1 MGRKKGRKKEGRRKK
16 KVGRKKVGK
25 GKDGGREGGRTR
37 DICPDKDYRDPDTEV
52 EPAEER

>member
-1 MGRKKGRKKEGRRKK
+1 M
-16 KVGRKKVGK
+16 VGKKVGK

-37 DICPDKDYRDPDTEV
+37 DICPDKDHRDPDTEV